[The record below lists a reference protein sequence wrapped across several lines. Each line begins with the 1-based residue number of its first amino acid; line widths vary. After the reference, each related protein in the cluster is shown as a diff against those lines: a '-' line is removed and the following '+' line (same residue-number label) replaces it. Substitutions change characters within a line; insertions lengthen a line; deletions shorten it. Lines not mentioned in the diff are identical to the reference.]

1 VNLYLED
8 QERFCHTAF
17 GLEYFFTMVEEA
29 VSRLAITDLAYPSG
43 ETAVEKMEDRNRFL
57 RDALEQHPAILM
69 ELARKF
75 LRLSKMAE
83 DASARISAIRTYGE
97 PRQLTV
103 HVMPTI
109 LTIGYQQATQPAV
122 LSALRE
128 AGVEVLAD
136 IRARP
141 LSRKPGF
148 SKTALK
154 AAVEEAGMEY
164 RHFRDVGTPPE
175 GREAARKGD
184 KATLARVYAGQ
195 LELPE
200 ALAAMAELRQL
211 AQEKRTALLCFCREA
226 DKCHRNLLVAEL
238 FPDFTRLD
246 LEPAL
251 VSP

>member
-1 VNLYLED
+1 VS
-8 QERFCHTAF
+8 HTIF
-17 GLEYFFTMVEEA
+17 
-29 VSRLAITDLAYPSG
+29 
-43 ETAVEKMEDRNRFL
+43 
-57 RDALEQHPAILM
+57 
-69 ELARKF
+69 
-75 LRLSKMAE
+75 
-83 DASARISAIRTYGE
+83 
-97 PRQLTV
+97 
-103 HVMPTI
+103 
-109 LTIGYQQATQPAV
+109 TIGYQQATQPAV
-122 LSALRE
+122 LAALRE
-128 AGVEVLAD
+128 AGVELLAD

-200 ALAAMAELRQL
+200 AIAAMAELRQL
-211 AQEKRTALLCFCREA
+211 ALEKPTALLCFCRDP
-226 DKCHRNLLVAEL
+226 DKCHRSLLIAEL
-238 FPDFTRLD
+238 LPDFTRVD

-251 VSP
+251 ASS